1 MVTSSESYDDGEEE
15 EKNNNNEMENNNNN
29 CSNIKKTISMTISKS
44 TGGARPYDP
53 RCCYI

>member
-29 CSNIKKTISMTISKS
+29 CSNIKKTIYMTISKS